1 MTIKDLLSKINSNDS
16 FITELISD
24 KKKLILVAISMGI
37 FLYIDLGMI
46 FPAQIKGLKNIGKDI
61 SIKAEEIKSV
71 KLGLSQAKNTQIKTE
86 AVLVKRVISES
97 EIMILLQR
105 ISEIANER
113 NISLAQIK
121 PLKNKSLKDEVV
133 EGQSFSPFS
142 VSLEFDTDYHNFGVF
157 LNKLEQM
164 DILSGVSDLHIINS
178 NDSYLK
184 QSFIVTLKAY
194 VKK

>member
-37 FLYIDLGMI
+37 FLFIDLGMI